1 MKSALGVLL
10 ILSFASI
17 LHPWL
22 GWAWVLALLVLG
34 PIGWR
39 ALDRGSVRDYFKS
52 LDTAIYQGERAI
64 VMVSFI
70 VMAIAVFIDVV
81 WRTAHSVHGSTAYGF
96 AFGIGVLCVMGG
108 MTARWPG
115 ATVVKRLA
123 AAVAAYVLLAA
134 ACYAIYLAPN
144 GFGWSQKLAL
154 VLIVWVGLLGSS
166 MAAREGRHI
175 AIDAVKRVIPE
186 RLVRAFELGAGGLT
200 VILCAVLTVLAVMYA
215 QANWVDWRESGM
227 RAFVFESLGWPYWVA
242 TVPIPIGFGLMGAR
256 FAAVALYGA
265 KHVDLLTSVGAG
277 PELEAEQ

>member
-22 GWAWVLALLVLG
+22 GWAWVLALLLAG
-34 PIGWR
+34 PIVWR
-39 ALDRGSVRDYFKS
+39 ALDKGSVRGYFKS
-52 LDTAIYQGERAI
+52 LDTVIYDGERTI
-64 VMVSFI
+64 VMVSFL

-96 AFGIGVLCVMGG
+96 AFGIGVLCMMGG
-108 MTARWPG
+108 ITARWPG
-115 ATVVKRLA
+115 ANWAMRLG
-123 AAVAAYVLLAA
+123 AAVVAYVLLAA
-134 ACYAIYLAPN
+134 SCYAIYLAPN

-186 RLVRAFELGAGGLT
+186 RLVRGFEIGAGALT
-200 VILCAVLTVLAVMYA
+200 VILCGVLTVLAAMYA
-215 QANWVDWRESGM
+215 QANWVDWRASDM

-256 FAAVALYGA
+256 FFAVAMYGA
-265 KHVDLLTSVGAG
+265 KEIDVLTSVGAG
-277 PELEAEQ
+277 PDVEAEP